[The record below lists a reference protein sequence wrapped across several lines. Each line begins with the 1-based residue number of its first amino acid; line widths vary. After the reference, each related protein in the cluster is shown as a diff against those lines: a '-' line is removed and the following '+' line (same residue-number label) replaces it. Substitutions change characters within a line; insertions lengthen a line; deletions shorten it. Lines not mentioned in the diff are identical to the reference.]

1 MRLRSNTNCS
11 PFYGTL
17 VSRSTLKTGVVS
29 SSFVAALFAV
39 LAGRAAHAE
48 ELDVCELRCTELDTC
63 STRGHV
69 TAIDT
74 GAATFVFSPEP
85 GSKPVVTDVSRLP
98 YLANCSGPSFPR
110 AARADVNATP
120 APGRVPVHVVS
131 TGGKRDVSIHWA
143 ERSASSPGGTIR
155 ESICE
160 TPCDAFVA
168 PGNILVTVPG
178 MLDGVSKWFAI
189 TGPDARIVFT
199 PNSLARDIGTIGLPT
214 GFVGAFFSA
223 LLLSSFSNG
232 KSHQAVGPTQ
242 AFLAGSG
249 IVFVGSIVALA
260 LTSVSKFDF
269 AVVPSPSGFFGAFG
283 ARF

>member
-1 MRLRSNTNCS
+1 M
-11 PFYGTL
+11 
-17 VSRSTLKTGVVS
+17 SRSTLKTGAVS

-39 LAGRAAHAE
+39 LAGRAAHAD
-48 ELDVCELRCTELDTC
+48 ELDVCALRCTELDLC
-63 STRGHV
+63 SLHGHV

-74 GAATFVFSPEP
+74 GAATFAFEPVP
-85 GSKPVVTDVSRLP
+85 GSKPVVVTDLSRLP

-155 ESICE
+155 ESLCE

-168 PGNILVTVPG
+168 PGNILVTLPG
-178 MLDGVSKWFAI
+178 MLDGASKWFAI

-199 PNSLARDIGTIGLPT
+199 PNSLARDIGTVALPF
-214 GFVGAFFSA
+214 GFGGAFFSA

-242 AFLAGSG
+242 AILAGSG
-249 IVFVGSIVALA
+249 IALVGSIVLLA
-260 LTSVSKFDF
+260 LTSEAKFD
-269 AVVPSPSGFFGAFG
+269 VVVAPSPSGFFGGFG